1 MNPSAFGRAV
11 WRACCKASRLGV
23 ILCLGWLAAWPVQAA
38 YQPTA
43 TWLQRHDDLHVRADA
58 STVLTVHTVIRI
70 DSEAG
75 VDRHA
80 ERRIEFSSSLET
92 LEVLEA
98 FTLTAD
104 GKRLVVA
111 PEKIRTLEAFDEGG
125 PEFSDAKVKVVIFP
139 AVTVGAQ
146 LHLRY
151 RSIQHTPFFPGHATW
166 TVHYPPGVRFERARV
181 DIRHDPGVALK
192 VQARSVAGGQVQAR
206 AEDAPG
212 TVRYAFTFRQDK
224 ATPPERGRV
233 DLTDFAPAVHATT
246 FADRAALAT
255 AYQTGARPKTEPTPA
270 VRALAAELTAGAATE
285 RDKVRR
291 LYNWVSRQIRYVS
304 LEIGAGG
311 YIPHPAQSILDHR
324 YGDCKDH
331 VVLLEALLRSV
342 GIESTPALV
351 NSGRAM
357 RLPELTL
364 LSPFNHVITYV
375 PGLNL
380 YLDSTARFAPMGTL
394 PDEVMDKPVLLTATG
409 QVARTPKSSPAT
421 DFTYTR
427 AWMQVIDTGEV
438 WGSALAVYGGSEEV
452 DSRSAQFENLGKQAE
467 DLARS
472 YLSRFG
478 ETGTADIEV
487 DDPLDLD
494 KPWKVESTFELDPVV
509 NIPGPSAMA
518 IPVGLAPGRLKAL
531 STSRPTSDRRYDS
544 VCGSSRHRE
553 EVEIRLPP
561 KVRLE
566 RIPAD
571 VSFSQGPLRYSATY
585 RRTANVVQ
593 ITREIVADRASSICT
608 ARDDEDWTALLRV
621 LQRDLRGQVFVR

>member
-1 MNPSAFGRAV
+1 MRLGGRFISWLLALLLAGLGAHVGTAHAGYQPSAA
-11 WRACCKASRLGV
+11 
-23 ILCLGWLAAWPVQAA
+23 
-38 YQPTA
+38 
-43 TWLQRHDDLHVRADA
+43 WLQRHDDLHVRADA

-70 DSEAG
+70 DTEAG

-80 ERRIEFSSSLET
+80 ERRLEFSSSLET
-92 LEVLEA
+92 LDVLEA
-98 FTLTAD
+98 FTLTPD

-151 RSIQHTPFFPGHATW
+151 RSTQHTPFFPGHASW
-166 TVHYPPGVRFERARV
+166 TVHYPPGVKFENARV
-181 DIRHDPGVALK
+181 DIRHDAGIALK
-192 VQARSVAGGQVQAR
+192 VQGRGVAGGRVQAQPD
-206 AEDAPG
+206 DAPG
-212 TVRYAFTFRQDK
+212 TTRYAFTFQQDK
-224 ATPPERGRV
+224 ASPPERGRV
-233 DLTDFAPAVHATT
+233 ALSDFAPAVHVTT
-246 FADRAALAT
+246 FADRAALAA
-255 AYQTGARPKTEPTPA
+255 AYQAEAHPKTEPTPA
-270 VRALAAELTAGAATE
+270 IRALAQELTTGAATE
-285 RDKVRR
+285 RDKVLR
-291 LYNWVSRQIRYVS
+291 LYNWVSRHIRYVS

-331 VVLLEALLRSV
+331 VVLLEALLRAV
-342 GIESTPALV
+342 DIESTPALV
-351 NSGRAM
+351 NLGRAM

-364 LSPFNHVITYV
+364 LTPFNHVITYV
-375 PGLNL
+375 PSLDL
-380 YLDSTARFAPMGTL
+380 YLDSTARFAPLGTL

-421 DFTYTR
+421 DFTHTR
-427 AWMQVIDTGEV
+427 AWMQVIGTGEV

-452 DSRSAQFENLGKQAE
+452 DSRSAQFDNLGKQAE
-467 DLARS
+467 DLARG

-478 ETGTADIEV
+478 ETGTGEIKV

-518 IPVGLAPGRLKAL
+518 IPVGLAPGRLRGM
-531 STSRPTSDRRYDS
+531 STSRPISERRFES
-544 VCGSSRHRE
+544 ACVSARHRE

-561 KVRLE
+561 RVRIE
-566 RIPAD
+566 RIPTN
-571 VSFSQGPLRYSATY
+571 VSLSKGPLRYSATY
-585 RRTANVVQ
+585 RRTGNVVQ
-593 ITREIVADRASSICT
+593 ITREIVADRASHICT
-608 ARDDEDWTALLRV
+608 ARDDDDWAALLLV

>member
-1 MNPSAFGRAV
+1 MSASALRRAF
-11 WRACCKASRLGV
+11 WLALN
-23 ILCLGWLAAWPVQAA
+23 LCLCLLAPWSAHASYEPS
-38 YQPTA
+38 A
-43 TWLQRHDDLHVRADA
+43 TWLQRTDDVHVRADA
-58 STVLTVHTVIRI
+58 STVVTVHWVIRI
-70 DSEAG
+70 DTEAG
-75 VDRHA
+75 VTNHA
-80 ERRIEFSSSLET
+80 ERRLEFSSSLET
-92 LEVLEA
+92 LDVLEA

-111 PEKIRTLEAFDEGG
+111 PDKIRTLEAFDEGG

-151 RSIQHTPFFPGHATW
+151 RSTQHTPFFPGHASW
-166 TVHYPPGVRFERARV
+166 TVHYPPGVKFESARV
-181 DIRHDPGVALK
+181 DIRHDPGIAVK
-192 VQARSVAGGQVQAR
+192 VQGRGVAGGRVQAQP
-206 AEDAPG
+206 EDTPG
-212 TVRYAFTFRQDK
+212 TVRYAFTFQQDK
-224 ATPPERGRV
+224 PSPPERGRV
-233 DLTDFAPAVHATT
+233 ELSDFAPAVHVTT
-246 FADRAALAT
+246 FADRAALAA
-255 AYQTGARPKTEPTPA
+255 AYQAGAHPKTEPSPA
-270 VRALAAELTAGAATE
+270 IRALAQELTAGAIAE

-291 LYNWVSRQIRYVS
+291 LYNWVSRHIRYVS
-304 LEIGAGG
+304 LEVGAGG

-342 GIESTPALV
+342 GIASSPALV

-364 LSPFNHVITYV
+364 LTPFNHVITYV
-375 PGLNL
+375 PSLNL

-409 QVARTPKSSPAT
+409 RVDRTPKSSPAT
-421 DFTYTR
+421 DFTHTR

-452 DSRSAQFENLGKQAE
+452 DSRSAQFDNLGKQAE
-467 DLARS
+467 DLARG

-478 ETGTADIEV
+478 ETGTGDIEV

-518 IPVGLAPGRLKAL
+518 IPVGLAPGRLRGM
-531 STSRPTSDRRYDS
+531 STSRPISGRRFES
-544 VCGSSRHRE
+544 ACVSARHRE

-561 KVRLE
+561 KVRIE

-571 VSFSQGPLRYSATY
+571 VSFSRGPLRYSATY
-585 RRTANVVQ
+585 RRTGNVVQ
-593 ITREIVADRASSICT
+593 VTRDIVADRVSSICT
-608 ARDDEDWTALLRV
+608 ASDDEDWAALLRV

>member
-1 MNPSAFGRAV
+1 MRFGGRFISWLLALLL
-11 WRACCKASRLGV
+11 AGLGAHV
-23 ILCLGWLAAWPVQAA
+23 GTVHAG
-38 YQPTA
+38 YQPAA

-70 DSEAG
+70 DTEAG

-80 ERRIEFSSSLET
+80 ERRLEFSSSLET
-92 LEVLEA
+92 LDVLEA
-98 FTLTAD
+98 FTLTPD

-111 PEKIRTLEAFDEGG
+111 PEKIRTLEAYDEGG

-151 RSIQHTPFFPGHATW
+151 RSTQHTPFFPGHTSW
-166 TVHYPPGVRFERARV
+166 TVHYPPGVRFENARV
-181 DIRHDPGVALK
+181 DIRHDPGIAVK
-192 VQARSVAGGQVQAR
+192 VQGRGVAGGYVQAQPD
-206 AEDAPG
+206 DAPG
-212 TVRYAFTFRQDK
+212 TIRHAFTFRQDK
-224 ATPPERGRV
+224 PLPPERGRV
-233 DLTDFAPAVHATT
+233 ELSDFAPAVHVTT
-246 FADRAALAT
+246 FADRSALAA
-255 AYQTGARPKTEPTPA
+255 AYQAGARPKTDPTPA
-270 VRALAAELTAGAATE
+270 IQALAQELTAGATTE
-285 RDKVRR
+285 RDKVLR
-291 LYNWVSRQIRYVS
+291 LYNWVSRHIRYVS

-331 VVLLEALLRSV
+331 VVLLEALLRAV

-351 NSGRAM
+351 NLGRAM

-364 LSPFNHVITYV
+364 LTPFNHVITYV
-375 PGLNL
+375 PSLGL
-380 YLDSTARFAPMGTL
+380 YLDSTARFAPLGML
-394 PDEVMDKPVLLTATG
+394 PEEVMDKPVLLTATG

-421 DFTYTR
+421 DFTHTR
-427 AWMQVIDTGEV
+427 AWMQVVDTGEV

-452 DSRSAQFENLGKQAE
+452 DSRSAQFDNLGKSSE

-472 YLSRFG
+472 YLARFG
-478 ETGTADIEV
+478 ETGTGEIKV

-494 KPWKVESTFELDPVV
+494 KLWKVESTFELDPVV

-531 STSRPTSDRRYDS
+531 STSRPISERRFDS
-544 VCGSSRHRE
+544 ACASWRHRE

-561 KVRLE
+561 RVRIE

-571 VSFSQGPLRYSATY
+571 VSFSKGPLRYSATY
-585 RRTANVVQ
+585 RRTGHVVQ
-593 ITREIVADRASSICT
+593 ITREIVASRASHICT
-608 ARDDEDWTALLRV
+608 ARDDEDWAALLRV

>member
-1 MNPSAFGRAV
+1 M
-11 WRACCKASRLGV
+11 RLGGRF
-23 ILCLGWLAAWPVQAA
+23 ISWLLALLLAGLGAHVGPAHAGYEPS
-38 YQPTA
+38 A
-43 TWLQRHDDLHVRADA
+43 TWLQRHDDLYVRANA

-70 DSEAG
+70 DTEAG

-80 ERRIEFSSSLET
+80 ERRLEFSSSLET
-92 LEVLEA
+92 LDVLEA
-98 FTLTAD
+98 FTLTPD

-151 RSIQHTPFFPGHATW
+151 RSTQHTPFFPGHASW
-166 TVHYPPGVRFERARV
+166 TVHYPPGVKFESARV
-181 DIRHDPGVALK
+181 DLRHDPGIALK
-192 VQARSVAGGQVQAR
+192 VQGRGVAGGRVQAQP
-206 AEDAPG
+206 EDAPG
-212 TVRYAFTFRQDK
+212 TLRYAFTFRQDK
-224 ATPPERGRV
+224 ALAPERGRV
-233 DLTDFAPAVHATT
+233 ELSDFAPAVHATT

-255 AYQTGARPKTEPTPA
+255 AYQAGARPKTEPTPA
-270 VRALAAELTAGAATE
+270 IRALAQELTAGATTE

-291 LYNWVSRQIRYVS
+291 LYNWVSRHIRYVS
-304 LEIGAGG
+304 LEVGAGG
-311 YIPHPAQSILDHR
+311 YIPHEAQSILDHR

-331 VVLLEALLRSV
+331 VVLLEALLRAV

-351 NSGRAM
+351 NLGRAM

-364 LSPFNHVITYV
+364 LTPFNHVITYV
-375 PGLNL
+375 PSLGL
-380 YLDSTARFAPMGTL
+380 YLDSTARFAPLGTL
-394 PDEVMDKPVLLTATG
+394 PEEVMDKPVLLTATG

-421 DFTYTR
+421 DFTHTR
-427 AWMQVIDTGEV
+427 AWMQVVDAGEV

-452 DSRSAQFENLGKQAE
+452 DSRSAQFDNLGKSSE

-472 YLSRFG
+472 YLARFG
-478 ETGTADIEV
+478 ETGTGEIKV

-494 KPWKVESTFELDPVV
+494 KLWKVESTFELDPVV

-531 STSRPTSDRRYDS
+531 STSRPISGRRFDS
-544 VCGSSRHRE
+544 ACASWRHRE
-553 EVEIRLPP
+553 EVEILLPP
-561 KVRLE
+561 RVRIE

-571 VSFSQGPLRYSATY
+571 VSFFKGPLRYSATY
-585 RRTANVVQ
+585 RRTGNVVQ
-593 ITREIVADRASSICT
+593 ITREIVANRASHICT
-608 ARDDEDWTALLRV
+608 ARDDEDWAALLRV
-621 LQRDLRGQVFVR
+621 LQRDLRGQVFIR

>member
-1 MNPSAFGRAV
+1 MRFGGRFISWLLALLLAGLGAHVGTAHAGYQPSAA
-11 WRACCKASRLGV
+11 
-23 ILCLGWLAAWPVQAA
+23 
-38 YQPTA
+38 
-43 TWLQRHDDLHVRADA
+43 WLQRHDDLHVRADA

-70 DSEAG
+70 DTEAG

-80 ERRIEFSSSLET
+80 ERRLEFSSSLET
-92 LEVLEA
+92 LDVLEA
-98 FTLTAD
+98 FTLTPD

-151 RSIQHTPFFPGHATW
+151 RSTQHTPFFPGHASW
-166 TVHYPPGVRFERARV
+166 TVHYPPGVKFENARV
-181 DIRHDPGVALK
+181 DIRHDPGIALK
-192 VQARSVAGGQVQAR
+192 VQGRGVAGGRVQAQP
-206 AEDAPG
+206 EDAPG
-212 TVRYAFTFRQDK
+212 TLRYAFTFRQDK
-224 ATPPERGRV
+224 ALAPERGRV
-233 DLTDFAPAVHATT
+233 DLSDFAPAVHVTT

-255 AYQTGARPKTEPTPA
+255 AYQAGARPKTEPTPA
-270 VRALAAELTAGAATE
+270 IRALAQELTAGAIAE

-311 YIPHPAQSILDHR
+311 YIPHTAQSILEHR

-331 VVLLEALLRSV
+331 VVLLEALLRAV
-342 GIESTPALV
+342 DIASTPALV
-351 NSGRAM
+351 NLGRAM

-364 LSPFNHVITYV
+364 LTPFNHVITYL
-375 PGLNL
+375 PSLGL
-380 YLDSTARFAPMGTL
+380 YLDSTARFAPLGTL
-394 PDEVMDKPVLLTATG
+394 PEEVMDKPVLLTATG
-409 QVARTPKSSPAT
+409 QVARTPRSNPAT
-421 DFTYTR
+421 DFTHTR
-427 AWMQVIDTGEV
+427 AWMQVVDTGEV

-452 DSRSAQFENLGKQAE
+452 DSRSAQFDNLGKLSE

-472 YLSRFG
+472 YLARFG
-478 ETGTADIEV
+478 ETGTGEIKV

-494 KPWKVESTFELDPVV
+494 KPWKVQSTFELDPVV

-518 IPVGLAPGRLKAL
+518 IPVGLVPGRLKAL
-531 STSRPTSDRRYDS
+531 STSRPISGRRFDS
-544 VCGSSRHRE
+544 ACASWRNRE
-553 EVEIRLPP
+553 EVELRLPP
-561 KVRLE
+561 KLRIE

-571 VSFSQGPLRYSATY
+571 VSFSKGPLRYSATY
-585 RRTANVVQ
+585 RRTGNVVQ
-593 ITREIVADRASSICT
+593 ITREIVADRASHICT
-608 ARDDEDWTALLRV
+608 ARDDEDWAALLRV